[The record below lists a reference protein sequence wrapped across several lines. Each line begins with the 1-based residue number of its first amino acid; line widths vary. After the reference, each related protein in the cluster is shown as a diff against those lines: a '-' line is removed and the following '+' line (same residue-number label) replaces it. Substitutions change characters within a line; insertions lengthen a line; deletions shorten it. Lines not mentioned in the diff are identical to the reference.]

1 MNLTASG
8 STRSVTI
15 IRWVAR
21 IIGILLMALFLFF
34 FVADCLQKGR
44 IAIESERILMIVFL
58 LLAFI
63 GLSIAWKWEGI
74 GAASAVAGL
83 IGFNIFAPETVA
95 RAGIFAVTA
104 LYGLPALLFLFCWFR
119 TRKPIHPKAT

>member
-83 IGFNIFAPETVA
+83 IGFNIFAPATVA

-104 LYGLPALLFLFCWFR
+104 LCGLPALLFLFCWFR
-119 TRKPIHPKAT
+119 TRKPIHRKAT

>member
-1 MNLTASG
+1 
-8 STRSVTI
+8 
-15 IRWVAR
+15 
-21 IIGILLMALFLFF
+21 MALFLFF

-83 IGFNIFAPETVA
+83 IGFNIFAPATVA

>member
-1 MNLTASG
+1 
-8 STRSVTI
+8 
-15 IRWVAR
+15 
-21 IIGILLMALFLFF
+21 
-34 FVADCLQKGR
+34 
-44 IAIESERILMIVFL
+44 MIVFL

-83 IGFNIFAPETVA
+83 IGFNIFAPATVA

>member
-83 IGFNIFAPETVA
+83 IGFNIFAPATVA

>member
-1 MNLTASG
+1 MNLTASR

-44 IAIESERILMIVFL
+44 IAIESERILMIVSL

-74 GAASAVAGL
+74 GAASALAGL
-83 IGFNIFAPETVA
+83 IGFNIFAPATVA